1 MSHYVNSESIF
12 SVIGDYP
19 VTDQY
24 DILYSNLQAGST
36 YDNYVTGS
44 LLTKVNVL
52 GTTVFI
58 QGTRGLAFSK
68 LTVDQSRRPS
78 PLLTSNAAYNL
89 QPWSERAGT
98 IRNVRLFSNDERFY
112 DSLTPNLVESFK
124 TLGGKI
130 TRVDFSAFGFGV
142 HNNIVFDND
151 LFNPYEEITGLSP
164 LGFDASF
171 PFEPVFS
178 KIKRD
183 KSIAESFVST
193 SELVGAALVQRNE
206 YKTNKL
212 LITELSSGSN
222 FSGSTIPVLTPYTPY
237 PGTSFDANYW
247 VDDLRYTLFGDG
259 TSTRETTKILFG
271 FGDRR
276 SIKLQKFLGIDIVV
290 GRNNLVGRRFSP
302 IPH

>member
-1 MSHYVNSESIF
+1 MSHYLNSESIF

-78 PLLTSNAAYNL
+78 TLLTSNAAYNL

-130 TRVDFSAFGFGV
+130 TRVDFSAVGLGV
-142 HNNIVFDND
+142 HNNVVFDND

-164 LGFDASF
+164 IGFEASF

-193 SELVGAALVQRNE
+193 SELVGVALVQRNE
-206 YKTNKL
+206 YKTSKL

-247 VDDLRYTLFGDG
+247 VDDLRYTTFGDG

-271 FGDRR
+271 FGDR
-276 SIKLQKFLGIDIVV
+276 
-290 GRNNLVGRRFSP
+290 
-302 IPH
+302 